1 VSQVTS
7 TPAETKRSSSLT
19 DSSLK
24 SRLTPADVSHV
35 KFRALIA
42 SFMLAAVLLMA
53 SAGSAS
59 ATVNS
64 TYRWRLFL
72 AINEVRA
79 GHGLAPVHLA
89 SGLRNAA
96 QAHSNDMVSRN
107 YFAHTSPTGSTLYY
121 RITHSTFRTY
131 GAWLAG
137 ENLAWGTGTIGSP
150 RNVIRMWL
158 LSPEHRAILLSSRY
172 TYVGVGR
179 AVGGFQGFEDAI
191 VWTVDFGHR

>member
-1 VSQVTS
+1 
-7 TPAETKRSSSLT
+7 
-19 DSSLK
+19 
-24 SRLTPADVSHV
+24 
-35 KFRALIA
+35 
-42 SFMLAAVLLMA
+42 MLAALLLT
-53 SAGSAS
+53 STAGSAS

-79 GHGLAPVHLA
+79 NHGLPPVHLA
-89 SGLRNAA
+89 SGLRDAA

-107 YFAHTSPTGSTLYY
+107 YFAHTSPTGSTLAY
-121 RITHSTFRTY
+121 RIMHSTFRTY
-131 GAWLAG
+131 GTWWAG

-158 LSPEHRAILLSSRY
+158 ASPEHRSILLSSRY

-179 AVGGFQGFEDAI
+179 AVGNFQGFEAAA

>member
-1 VSQVTS
+1 M
-7 TPAETKRSSSLT
+7 
-19 DSSLK
+19 
-24 SRLTPADVSHV
+24 RLRT
-35 KFRALIA
+35 LIA
-42 SFMLAAVLLMA
+42 SMMLAALLML
-53 SAGSAS
+53 SIAGSAS

-64 TYRWRLFL
+64 TYRWRLLL
-72 AINEVRA
+72 AINETRVA
-79 GHGLAPVHLA
+79 HGLAPVHLA

-121 RITHSTFRTY
+121 RITHSTFRTF
-131 GAWLAG
+131 GAWRAG
-137 ENLAWGTGTIGSP
+137 ENLAWGTGPIGSP

-158 LSPEHRAILLSSRY
+158 ASPEHRSILLSSSY

-179 AVGGFQGFEDAI
+179 AVGRFQGFEDAA